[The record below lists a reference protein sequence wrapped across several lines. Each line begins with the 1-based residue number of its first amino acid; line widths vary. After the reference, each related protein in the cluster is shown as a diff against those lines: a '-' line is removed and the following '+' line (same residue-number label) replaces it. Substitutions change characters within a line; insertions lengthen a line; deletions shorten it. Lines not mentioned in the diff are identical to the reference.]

1 MVLNTL
7 AAKRA
12 LANALQVGDHA
23 AGNTHNVSRCCT
35 EVVIP
40 RSRSSPHLVVLQ
52 QVGVYENTQLSA
64 VTKGRHAAFGLVN
77 LLNDGGS

>member
-52 QVGVYENTQLSA
+52 QVGVHEHTQLSA
-64 VTKGRHAAFGLVN
+64 VTEWWHTIIGLGNPLVN
-77 LLNDGGS
+77 